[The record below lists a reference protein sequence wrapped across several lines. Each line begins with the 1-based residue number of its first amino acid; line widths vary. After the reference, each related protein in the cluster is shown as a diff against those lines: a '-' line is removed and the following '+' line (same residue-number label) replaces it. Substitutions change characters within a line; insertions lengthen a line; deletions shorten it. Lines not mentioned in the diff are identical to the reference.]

1 MQGLMEHPTF
11 YRTAQIDGLSI
22 FYREAGPKD
31 APTLVLLHGLPSS
44 SRMFEPLFA
53 RLSDRYQ
60 TCRVQLGGDARPCST
75 DLVVWTLG
83 SLDVG
88 HEGIEAFCQCGVNE
102 HSVFE

>member
-44 SRMFEPLFA
+44 SRRFEPLFA

-102 HSVFE
+102 HSVLE